1 MFSPKTAL
9 FSAVLSFEKGILPE
23 ADAVLAFAEAFV
35 DFGGEN
41 AEHFFLDLVV
51 VEEQREEIL
60 ILRETFYESVVN
72 AVEVGELEILF
83 GVVFR
88 ARTQLVGLEH
98 EVADLEHC
106 FDGDIVVVAFPGAAV
121 DLGDYDGKPLLLILG
136 KDDGGSGGQID
147 NGLRSHFFL
156 AVFRLFFLD
165 EIDGFDLPV
174 EVETAA
180 RHADVEIGKQIA
192 HKYKLFV
199 QFHILET

>member
-9 FSAVLSFEKGILPE
+9 FSAVLSFEKGILRE
-23 ADAVLAFAEAFV
+23 ADAVLAFAEALV

-136 KDDGGSGGQID
+136 SVSFSRFRFFSIQYSQCLHLFTVRPQAA
-147 NGLRSHFFL
+147 LRLSWAICSLRFSTQTQTFC
-156 AVFRLFFLD
+156 AVPHPRN
-165 EIDGFDLPV
+165 
-174 EVETAA
+174 TT
-180 RHADVEIGKQIA
+180 
-192 HKYKLFV
+192 
-199 QFHILET
+199 LE